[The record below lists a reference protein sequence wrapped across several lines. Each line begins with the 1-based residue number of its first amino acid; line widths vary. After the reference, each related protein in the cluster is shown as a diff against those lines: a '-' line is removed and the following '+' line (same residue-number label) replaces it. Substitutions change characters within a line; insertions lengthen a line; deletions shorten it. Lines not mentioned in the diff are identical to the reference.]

1 MLPTVRQLAV
11 RLEGKAA
18 LLHQFPLCAD
28 KRGKRGG
35 GGRRRVF
42 QTFRGYTPPTR
53 NGTVLRARFFFFFFS
68 LFFFFF
74 QSLFPSPPGFH
85 PPSYSL
91 PFPLFFSSPSY
102 PSYSGLELLEYKGGI
117 VFGSYILFF
126 CILTISLSLTLVPR
140 DRPIGYIVTLTLV

>member
-1 MLPTVRQLAV
+1 VRI
-11 RLEGKAA
+11 K
-18 LLHQFPLCAD
+18 
-28 KRGKRGG
+28 
-35 GGRRRVF
+35 GGREEGGVEKEGF
-42 QTFRGYTPPTR
+42 FKHSGVILLLLG

-117 VFGSYILFF
+117 VFGSYI
-126 CILTISLSLTLVPR
+126 ILLYTHNLSLSLSPWYLEIDP
-140 DRPIGYIVTLTLV
+140 